1 MRGRENEK
9 LEGVLLALPPGSSV
23 IPRRVSTVRC
33 VEEPSRLHGSAVCA
47 VWDPSHQEAQLGLLL
62 WPGPGGTQ
70 CCASITRYIFR
81 GRRCLKCGFSSG
93 CSLCPLIAAHT
104 DKDHHPL
111 NIRSPVS
118 GQH

>member
-70 CCASITRYIFR
+70 CCASITRTFLEA
-81 GRRCLKCGFSSG
+81 GDASSVG
-93 CSLCPLIAAHT
+93 SARVALCAL
-104 DKDHHPL
+104 
-111 NIRSPVS
+111 
-118 GQH
+118 

>member
-47 VWDPSHQEAQLGLLL
+47 VWDPSHQEAQMGLLL
-62 WPGPGGTQ
+62 CPAQAALSAVLPSLGTFLDAGDASSVGSARVAL
-70 CCASITRYIFR
+70 CA
-81 GRRCLKCGFSSG
+81 L
-93 CSLCPLIAAHT
+93 
-104 DKDHHPL
+104 
-111 NIRSPVS
+111 
-118 GQH
+118 